1 MKIAEI
7 HPKQTRVLIENS
19 DRPKVYKNL
28 DEEKICQPKVL
39 DFYQIFVNSK
49 KKSKFWER
57 NS

>member
-7 HPKQTRVLIENS
+7 DPKQTRVLNENS

-39 DFYQIFVNSK
+39 DLFAGLYD
-49 KKSKFWER
+49 
-57 NS
+57 